1 MSKAATKQTPPLIN
15 QRIEKTLAR
24 IDEVL
29 LENRGDRR
37 VYILLTFILFF
48 AGIYCLIEAITRGEF
63 GWSIPPAI
71 TTALL
76 HWPLKAIRDI
86 RQKNIALAVAPAII
100 SLLPAEEA
108 IEEIK
113 KLLCSLYP

>member
-1 MSKAATKQTPPLIN
+1 MSNAAIKQTPPLTN

-24 IDEVL
+24 IDVVL
-29 LENRGDRR
+29 LENRKEQR
-37 VYILLTFILFF
+37 VYILLASILFL
-48 AGIYCLIEAITRGEF
+48 AGIYCLIEAIIRGEF
-63 GWSIPPAI
+63 GWSIPPVI

-100 SLLPAEEA
+100 LLLPAEEA

-113 KLLCSLYP
+113 KLLFSLYL